1 MHPWQ
6 QIGLEDAASV
16 RAMNSYRQ
24 GGPVFGLTHQGS
36 VPLTPSDPIV
46 CAKNLATLC
55 TPSTPKVWQLLVG
68 STNEPIKASS
78 GASLPRRLCVP
89 SACVRALSLPSPLS
103 CRSSQNAVSLKKST
117 TEAGSRCGAR
127 ALPPRPLSAPSALP
141 SIPSSSRLPSLSL
154 PPWGERDNF

>member
-6 QIGLEDAASV
+6 QIGLEDEASV

-46 CAKNLATLC
+46 YAKNLATLC
-55 TPSTPKVWQLLVG
+55 TPSTPKVWQLLVR

-78 GASLPRRLCVP
+78 GASLPHHLCVP
-89 SACVRALSLPSPLS
+89 SMYMCCQSIQPFVPFG
-103 CRSSQNAVSLKKST
+103 CKKSPFLWV
-117 TEAGSRCGAR
+117 C
-127 ALPPRPLSAPSALP
+127 LSTVSWLD
-141 SIPSSSRLPSLSL
+141 IVYIG
-154 PPWGERDNF
+154 WWTV